1 MAEQWPFKPLVE
13 SSSLSS
19 LTHQIWEVNIVF
31 TSLFVVLSGLHN
43 TDKVVDVP
51 LGLV

>member
-1 MAEQWPFKPLVE
+1 
-13 SSSLSS
+13 
-19 LTHQIWEVNIVF
+19 VF